1 MSNYIIAGANSEIGR
16 ALAKHLADNGHNLM
30 LVSRSRK
37 DSGFLSGCTWLDG
50 IDLTDEY
57 CLKALKQEVER
68 RFDYPFNYI
77 HSVGD
82 FWKHKDILNTDL
94 AEVKD
99 MIISHYITLFYA
111 IKAIVPVM
119 RAVNGGRIIAFSCNS
134 VKYNYPEM
142 AAFTS
147 AKAAVECLAKNKIKQ
162 YSFSCDYR
170 ADLSQG

>member
-1 MSNYIIAGANSEIGR
+1 MSNYLIAGANSEIGR

-37 DSGFLSGCTWLDG
+37 DSSFLSGCTWMDG

-82 FWKHKDILNTDL
+82 FWKHKDILNTD
-94 AEVKD
+94 
-99 MIISHYITLFYA
+99 
-111 IKAIVPVM
+111 
-119 RAVNGGRIIAFSCNS
+119 
-134 VKYNYPEM
+134 
-142 AAFTS
+142 
-147 AKAAVECLAKNKIKQ
+147 
-162 YSFSCDYR
+162 
-170 ADLSQG
+170 